1 MSLMLTWA
9 MIFRICYQ
17 KLKQQKENPLHSKGS
32 NQQTNS
38 QPTEWEEIFASR
50 MSDKGLLIL
59 LYMFKL
65 YKGSKKTQ

>member
-1 MSLMLTWA
+1 

-17 KLKQQKENPLHSKGS
+17 KLKQQKEKPLHSKGS
-32 NQQTNS
+32 NQQTKR
-38 QPTEWEEIFASR
+38 QPMEWEEIFASH